1 MRKLLN
7 SSHAVTDKVEVAE
20 MTGVGSSGSVI
31 VVTEA
36 ANPFGQALT
45 AAFAGQGATLILADR
60 DTHTLKTV
68 AARCGPGADVR
79 IVEADICDTASARK
93 LVNAARDAG
102 GQIDVWIS
110 QTARHPE
117 DLTPDIR
124 FVLPVFLKQKRG
136 TLIHLVSGASLP
148 VSLRAP
154 FSAHRHIHLCDVH
167 TGDRVRDPET
177 LAQRM
182 VELVRAPRPN
192 TRFGANDNMLE
203 RIVRAGAMAGLAT
216 LAGLGGLISTLES
229 ARIG

>member
-1 MRKLLN
+1 
-7 SSHAVTDKVEVAE
+7 

-36 ANPFGQALT
+36 ANALGQALA
-45 AAFAGQGATLILADR
+45 AAFARQGATLILADR
-60 DTHTLKTV
+60 DTHTLKAI

-110 QTARHPE
+110 QTVRHPE

-124 FVLPVFLKQKRG
+124 FVVPVFLKQKRG
-136 TLIHLVSGASLP
+136 TLIHLVSGAPLP
-148 VSLRAP
+148 VSLRGP
-154 FSAHRHIHLCDVH
+154 LSAHRHIHLCDVH